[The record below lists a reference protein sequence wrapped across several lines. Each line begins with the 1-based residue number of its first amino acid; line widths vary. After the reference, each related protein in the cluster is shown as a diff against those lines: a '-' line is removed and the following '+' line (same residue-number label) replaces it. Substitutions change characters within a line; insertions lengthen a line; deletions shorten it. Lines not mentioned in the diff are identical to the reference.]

1 MLQNGHCVFEKGSF
15 QKDIKNHLSMWLRAV
30 TLPEGDRKIF
40 KRSKKL

>member
-1 MLQNGHCVFEKGSF
+1 MLQNGQCVFEKGSF
-15 QKDIKNHLSMWLRAV
+15 QKDIKNLSIWLRAV